1 MSKRLLI
8 DARQTEETRVITT
21 TNDIIDDFEY
31 EVHSRRQLKGNIYLA
46 RVTRVEPSLQAAFV
60 EYGGNRQGFLAFS
73 EIHPDYYRIP
83 VEDRQKLIAEVSAK
97 SDEELNINQ
106 NISEENEDDVSEE
119 ELRKVKRNLYRNYKI
134 QEVIAR
140 RQILLVQVVKE
151 ERGTKGAALT
161 TYISIAGRYCVLM
174 PNTPRGGGVSRKIAN
189 VTDRRRL
196 KSVVENLDV
205 SAGMAVIVRTAGSKR
220 TKVEIKRDYLNSMAT
235 WENVKNLTLES
246 NAPFLI
252 HEEGSL
258 VKRAI
263 RDLYHSDIDEVLV
276 EGIEAYRSCKDYMKS
291 LMPSHAK
298 KVQQYN
304 DEKVPLF
311 QKYKLDAQL
320 TDIFNPRVT
329 LKSGGYLIIDQ
340 TEALV
345 AVDVNSGKAT
355 RERSIED
362 TALKTNI
369 EAAEEFARQA
379 RLRDLSGLVVID
391 FIDMEEN
398 KNRNSIEKKLK
409 EAMRKDRAR
418 IQIGEISNFGLLELS
433 RQRLRP
439 SVVESS
445 SELCS
450 HCGGSGRIQS
460 IEVSA
465 VQILRAI
472 EEEGSDEKN
481 IRINIHA
488 HSNVILHILNN
499 KRVQLSEIETRY
511 NIAIEFINDNSL
523 IPPLKKIETIQKPNL
538 NKPNPNKP
546 NPNKPN
552 PNKPNLNS
560 ETVEHRELII
570 NDEDESQK
578 RKKRARRIG
587 KRKQRFE
594 EQSSMENSI
603 KEEKIDE
610 ESSFI
615 AKQPLQNE
623 IIKTQ
628 QPKRNYK
635 KKNNTQIKDNDFDN
649 KKQINNNV
657 TIENNKK
664 IVKKTIATKN
674 KKIRPE
680 NSAQEKT
687 YKEEVKNDKSVKLRE
702 IKTSVPVDV
711 VKVDEVSNSKKPKKK
726 GWWST

>member
-8 DARQTEETRVITT
+8 DARQIEETRVITT

-46 RVTRVEPSLQAAFV
+46 RVTRVEPSLQAAFI

-83 VEDRQKLIAEVSAK
+83 VEDKKKLIAEASAQT
-97 SDEELNINQ
+97 DEDLKLIENINEDSALDY
-106 NISEENEDDVSEE
+106 NEED
-119 ELRKVKRNLYRNYKI
+119 LKKVKKSLYRNYKI

-189 VTDRRRL
+189 ITDRKRL
-196 KSVVENLDV
+196 KKVVDELDV
-205 SAGMAVIVRTAGSKR
+205 PTGMAVIVRTAGSKR
-220 TKVEIKRDYLNSMAT
+220 TKTEIKRDYSNST
-235 WENVKNLTLES
+235 SIWENVKNLTLES

-263 RDLYHSDIDEVLV
+263 RDLYHSDINEVLV
-276 EGIEAYRSCKDYMKS
+276 DGNEAYKTCKNYMKS

-304 DEKVPLF
+304 DDKNPLF
-311 QKYKLDAQL
+311 QKYKVDSQL
-320 TDIFNPRVT
+320 HDIFNPKVT

-362 TALKTNI
+362 TALKTNL

-379 RLRDLSGLVVID
+379 RLRDLSGLIVVD

-398 KNRNSIEKKLK
+398 KNRINVEKKLK
-409 EAMRKDRAR
+409 ETMRKDRAR

-439 SVVESS
+439 SIVENS
-445 SELCS
+445 SELCP

-465 VQILRAI
+465 IQILRSI
-472 EEEGSDEKN
+472 EEECSSEEN
-481 IRINIHA
+481 MAISVSA
-488 HSNVILHILNN
+488 HSDIIIHILNN
-499 KRVQLSEIETRY
+499 KRSHLNEIEIRY
-511 NIAIEFINDNSL
+511 GISINFINDNTI
-523 IPPLKKIETIQKPNL
+523 IPPLKKLEVIKKNNFKQNNSTE
-538 NKPNPNKP
+538 NKQDT
-546 NPNKPN
+546 
-552 PNKPNLNS
+552 S
-560 ETVEHRELII
+560 SSD
-570 NDEDESQK
+570 NDEKQI
-578 RKKRARRIG
+578 RKKRSKRPVKKRR
-587 KRKQRFE
+587 
-594 EQSSMENSI
+594 
-603 KEEKIDE
+603 KEENKTKIDN
-610 ESSFI
+610 SS
-615 AKQPLQNE
+615 
-623 IIKTQ
+623 
-628 QPKRNYK
+628 
-635 KKNNTQIKDNDFDN
+635 
-649 KKQINNNV
+649 
-657 TIENNKK
+657 
-664 IVKKTIATKN
+664 
-674 KKIRPE
+674 
-680 NSAQEKT
+680 NSTDED
-687 YKEEVKNDKSVKLRE
+687 KNDKVKETALDENKELEPDKDNTKKIDAKQKNTKKKIIRRSKTKTDTKIKNEKDKPGKTAEDKIDLRKTQSSAPIE
-702 IKTSVPVDV
+702 IM
-711 VKVDEVSNSKKPKKK
+711 KVDGKLNSDKTKKK

>member
-1 MSKRLLI
+1 MSRRLLI

-46 RVTRVEPSLQAAFV
+46 RVTRVEPSLQAAFI

-83 VEDRQKLIAEVSAK
+83 VEDKKKLIAEASAK
-97 SDEELNINQ
+97 ADEELNLLENINDDSSDDF
-106 NISEENEDDVSEE
+106 NEED
-119 ELRKVKRNLYRNYKI
+119 LKKVKKNLYRNYKI

-189 VTDRRRL
+189 ITDRKRL
-196 KSVVENLDV
+196 KKIVDGLDV
-205 SAGMAVIVRTAGSKR
+205 SSGMAVIVRTAGSKR
-220 TKVEIKRDYLNSMAT
+220 TKTEIKRDYSNSINI
-235 WENVKNLTLES
+235 WENVKSLTLES

-276 EGIEAYRSCKDYMKS
+276 DGNEAYKTCKNYMKS

-298 KVQQYN
+298 KVQLYN
-304 DEKVPLF
+304 DDKKPLF
-311 QKYKLDAQL
+311 QKYSLDSQL
-320 TDIFNPRVT
+320 HEIFNPKII

-345 AVDVNSGKAT
+345 AIDVNSGKAT

-362 TALKTNI
+362 TALKTNL

-379 RLRDLSGLVVID
+379 RLRDLSGLIVID

-398 KNRNSIEKKLK
+398 KNRINIEKKLK

-439 SVVESS
+439 SVVENS
-445 SELCS
+445 SELCP

-465 VQILRAI
+465 IQILRSI
-472 EEEGSDEKN
+472 EEEGSSVEN
-481 IRINIHA
+481 VGIIVSA
-488 HSNVILHILNN
+488 HSDIIIHILNN
-499 KRVQLSEIETRY
+499 KRSQLNEIEIKY
-511 NIAIEFINDNSL
+511 DIYINFINDNTI
-523 IPPLKKIETIQKPNL
+523 IPPLKKLEVVKSNNFKQNNFFEDKKENL
-538 NKPNPNKP
+538 
-546 NPNKPN
+546 
-552 PNKPNLNS
+552 S
-560 ETVEHRELII
+560 SD
-570 NDEDESQK
+570 NDETQNRKKRSKRPIRK
-578 RKKRARRIG
+578 RKKSEGIELLDNSLSSTINDKNDTVEEASSNHKNVVKIKHDDTIESDT
-587 KRKQRFE
+587 KRK
-594 EQSSMENSI
+594 
-603 KEEKIDE
+603 
-610 ESSFI
+610 
-615 AKQPLQNE
+615 
-623 IIKTQ
+623 
-628 QPKRNYK
+628 
-635 KKNNTQIKDNDFDN
+635 
-649 KKQINNNV
+649 V
-657 TIENNKK
+657 TK
-664 IVKKTIATKN
+664 KKTIRKAKPKTNSKSKKN
-674 KKIRPE
+674 
-680 NSAQEKT
+680 QEKLDKVT
-687 YKEEVKNDKSVKLRE
+687 KSKIENDLREVKSSIPIEVM
-702 IKTSVPVDV
+702 
-711 VKVDEVSNSKKPKKK
+711 KVDENSNSEKIKKK
-726 GWWST
+726 GWWSI

>member
-8 DARQTEETRVITT
+8 DARQIEETRVITT

-46 RVTRVEPSLQAAFV
+46 RVTRVEPSLQAAFI

-83 VEDRQKLIAEVSAK
+83 VEDKKKLIAEASAQT
-97 SDEELNINQ
+97 DEELKLIENINEDSALDF
-106 NISEENEDDVSEE
+106 NEED
-119 ELRKVKRNLYRNYKI
+119 LKKVKKNLYRNYKI

-189 VTDRRRL
+189 ITDRKRL
-196 KSVVENLDV
+196 KKVVDELDV
-205 SAGMAVIVRTAGSKR
+205 PTGMAVIVRTAGSKR
-220 TKVEIKRDYLNSMAT
+220 TKTEIKRDYSNST
-235 WENVKNLTLES
+235 TIWENVKNLTLES

-276 EGIEAYRSCKDYMKS
+276 DGNEAYKTCKNYMKS

-304 DEKVPLF
+304 DDKNPLF
-311 QKYKLDAQL
+311 QKYKVDSQL
-320 TDIFNPRVT
+320 HDIFNPKVT

-362 TALKTNI
+362 TALKTNL

-398 KNRNSIEKKLK
+398 KNRINVEKKLK
-409 EAMRKDRAR
+409 ETMRKDRAR

-439 SVVESS
+439 SIVENS
-445 SELCS
+445 SELCP

-465 VQILRAI
+465 IQILRSI
-472 EEEGSDEKN
+472 EEECSSEEN
-481 IRINIHA
+481 MAISVSA
-488 HSNVILHILNN
+488 HSDIIIHILNN
-499 KRVQLSEIETRY
+499 KRSHLNEIEIRY
-511 NIAIEFINDNSL
+511 GISINFINDNTI
-523 IPPLKKIETIQKPNL
+523 IPPLRKLEVIKKNNFKQNNSTE
-538 NKPNPNKP
+538 NKQDTSSSDNDEKQIRKKRSKRPVKKRRKEENKTKI
-546 NPNKPN
+546 N
-552 PNKPNLNS
+552 NS
-560 ETVEHRELII
+560 SNS
-570 NDEDESQK
+570 NDED
-578 RKKRARRIG
+578 
-587 KRKQRFE
+587 
-594 EQSSMENSI
+594 
-603 KEEKIDE
+603 
-610 ESSFI
+610 
-615 AKQPLQNE
+615 
-623 IIKTQ
+623 
-628 QPKRNYK
+628 
-635 KKNNTQIKDNDFDN
+635 
-649 KKQINNNV
+649 
-657 TIENNKK
+657 
-664 IVKKTIATKN
+664 
-674 KKIRPE
+674 
-680 NSAQEKT
+680 
-687 YKEEVKNDKSVKLRE
+687 KNDKVKETALDENKELKQNKDNTKKIDAKQKNTKKKIIRKSKTKTDTKIKNEKDKLVKTAEDKIDLRKTQSSAPIE
-702 IKTSVPVDV
+702 IMRVDG
-711 VKVDEVSNSKKPKKK
+711 KLNSDKKKKK

>member
-8 DARQTEETRVITT
+8 DARQIEETRVITT

-46 RVTRVEPSLQAAFV
+46 RVTRVEPSLQAAFI

-83 VEDRQKLIAEVSAK
+83 VEDKKKLIAEASAQT
-97 SDEELNINQ
+97 DEELKLIENIND
-106 NISEENEDDVSEE
+106 ENELDFNEE
-119 ELRKVKRNLYRNYKI
+119 DLKKVKKNLYRNYKI

-189 VTDRRRL
+189 ITDRKRL
-196 KSVVENLDV
+196 KKVVDELDV
-205 SAGMAVIVRTAGSKR
+205 PTGMAVIVRTAGSKR
-220 TKVEIKRDYLNSMAT
+220 TKTEIKRDYSNST
-235 WENVKNLTLES
+235 SIWENVKNLTLES

-276 EGIEAYRSCKDYMKS
+276 DGNEAYKTCKNYMKS

-304 DEKVPLF
+304 DDKNPLF
-311 QKYKLDAQL
+311 QKYKVDSQL
-320 TDIFNPRVT
+320 HDIFNPKVT

-362 TALKTNI
+362 TALKTNL

-379 RLRDLSGLVVID
+379 RLRDLSGLIVID
-391 FIDMEEN
+391 FIDMEEH
-398 KNRNSIEKKLK
+398 KNRINVEKKLK
-409 EAMRKDRAR
+409 ETMRKDRAR

-439 SVVESS
+439 SVVENS
-445 SELCS
+445 SELCP

-465 VQILRAI
+465 IQILRSI
-472 EEEGSDEKN
+472 EEECSSEEN
-481 IRINIHA
+481 MAISVSA
-488 HSNVILHILNN
+488 HSDIIIHILNN
-499 KRVQLSEIETRY
+499 KRSHLNEIEIRY
-511 NIAIEFINDNSL
+511 GISINFINDNTI
-523 IPPLKKIETIQKPNL
+523 IPPLRKLEVIKKHNFKQNNSTE
-538 NKPNPNKP
+538 NKQDT
-546 NPNKPN
+546 
-552 PNKPNLNS
+552 S
-560 ETVEHRELII
+560 SSD
-570 NDEDESQK
+570 NDEKQT
-578 RKKRARRIG
+578 RKKRSKRPVKKRR
-587 KRKQRFE
+587 
-594 EQSSMENSI
+594 
-603 KEEKIDE
+603 KEE
-610 ESSFI
+610 
-615 AKQPLQNE
+615 N
-623 IIKTQ
+623 KT
-628 QPKRNYK
+628 K
-635 KKNNTQIKDNDFDN
+635 
-649 KKQINNNV
+649 INNSS
-657 TIENNKK
+657 
-664 IVKKTIATKN
+664 
-674 KKIRPE
+674 
-680 NSAQEKT
+680 NSTDED
-687 YKEEVKNDKSVKLRE
+687 KNDKVKETALDE
-702 IKTSVPVDV
+702 IKELKPNKENTKKIDAKQKNTKKKIIRKSKTKTDTKIKNKEDKLVKTAKDKIDLRKTQSSAPIEIM
-711 VKVDEVSNSKKPKKK
+711 KVDGKLNSDKTKKK